1 MDSETYWARRAEER
15 EKYWYQKCQDTID
28 KELAAYYVDSLG
40 RIQTD
45 IAALYGRF
53 AKDNKLTAQEARKL
67 LKGSEYR
74 QWRMSIDQYVK
85 KIRETDDKG
94 LEKELNTLAMRS
106 RISRLD
112 KLYSETLMEMQNL
125 GEKVTT
131 TMKAF
136 LSEAYKDNYYHGVYD
151 IAKAGQLRNAVSK
164 VDTKALE
171 DVLRYRWSGMN
182 YSERIWKNQRFL
194 AYNLRKEMIAAV
206 HRGESIDKI
215 SKRIAKRMNVGIS
228 NASRLVRTELNY
240 VNNHAALDSIADS
253 GMKYFRFIATLDKR
267 TTPICRSHDG
277 HIYPISEAQQG
288 TNVPPLHPNCR
299 STISGSLRGE
309 RTAKTGTRAARNGRG
324 KTIFVPATMKY
335 DDWKAVYVDKSQ
347 SLADWLKK
355 HTPPKP
361 VRETKIVISDI
372 MNITELRHL
381 AASLDLKSC
390 TKDDVIKLGENV
402 AERFDIADKIGDK
415 EALKEIF
422 ANFREMG
429 AEVPEANFAK
439 GSSKQNKALLREAF
453 SYYPKAWADFLE
465 KKQRKLY
472 TVKAERGFFH
482 EGAVMANGRRYASNK
497 FSDYKDGYVTIN
509 MDGKRKTTPYHEI
522 GHYVEFF
529 NRDALK
535 ISLDF
540 VKARTRGESQVQLME
555 LFPGWGY
562 SANEK
567 TRADDFISPYIGKDY
582 GESASEV
589 LSMGLESIFEPG
601 NGKVKKLDEK
611 GRVVYAKI
619 TEDKE
624 FLHLIVGLILKA

>member
-15 EKYWYQKCQDTID
+15 EKYWYQKCRDTID

-53 AKDNKLTAQEARKL
+53 AKDNKLTAREARKL

-74 QWRMSIDQYVK
+74 QWRMSIDRYVK
-85 KIRETDDKG
+85 KIRETDDMG

-112 KLYSETLMEMQNL
+112 KLYGETLMELQGL

-131 TMKAF
+131 SMKDF

-206 HRGESIDKI
+206 HRGESIEKV
-215 SKRIAKRMNVGIS
+215 SSRIAKRMDTGIS
-228 NASRLVRTELNY
+228 NARRLVRTELNY
-240 VNNHAALDSIADS
+240 VNNHAALDSIDDS
-253 GMKYFRFIATLDKR
+253 GMKYYRFTATLDSR
-267 TTPICRSHDG
+267 TSAVCRAHDG
-277 HIYPISEAQQG
+277 HVYPISEARQG

-309 RTAKTGTRAARNGRG
+309 GSTKTGTRAARNGLG
-324 KTIFVPATMKY
+324 KTIFVPANMKY
-335 DDWKAVYVDKSQ
+335 DDWKAVYIDRSQ
-347 SLADWLKK
+347 SLADWLKE
-355 HTPPKP
+355 HAPKKQ
-361 VRETKIVISDI
+361 TKPAVADI
-372 MNITELRHL
+372 MGIAELKSL
-381 AASLDLKSC
+381 VASLDLKTC
-390 TKDDVIKLGENV
+390 TKDDVVKLGEKV
-402 AERFDIADKIGDK
+402 TESFDIVDKIGDK
-415 EALKEIF
+415 EALKDVF
-422 ANFREMG
+422 SNFREMG
-429 AEVPEANFAK
+429 GEVPDTNFAK
-439 GSSKQNKALLREAF
+439 GSFKQNKAMLREAF

-465 KKQRKLY
+465 KSQRKLY
-472 TVKAERGFFH
+472 TVKSERGFFH

-497 FSDYKDGYVTIN
+497 FANYINGYVTIN

-529 NRDALK
+529 NRDALRM
-535 ISLDF
+535 SLDF
-540 VKARTRGESQVQLME
+540 VKDRTRGEALTQLRE

-562 SANEK
+562 DANEK

-582 GESASEV
+582 GTMASEV
-589 LSMGLESIFEPG
+589 LSIGLESLFEPG
-601 NGKVKKLDEK
+601 IGQAKKNNGRQK
-611 GRVVYAKI
+611 VVYANIKD
-619 TEDKE
+619 DKE